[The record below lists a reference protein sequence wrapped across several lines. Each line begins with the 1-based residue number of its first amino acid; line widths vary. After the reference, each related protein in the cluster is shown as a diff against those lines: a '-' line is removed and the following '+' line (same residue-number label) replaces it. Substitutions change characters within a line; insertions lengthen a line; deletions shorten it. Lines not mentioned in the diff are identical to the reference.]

1 MKNFLQFENR
11 KREYK
16 SRSCVLAV
24 EVAMKKVKDRRTKGR
39 KLKHHLKK
47 YYDEVDGAYYTE
59 NDDDDYA
66 EDAILKK
73 MTMKLKKLNHKKY

>member
-47 YYDEVDGAYYTE
+47 
-59 NDDDDYA
+59 
-66 EDAILKK
+66 IL
-73 MTMKLKKLNHKKY
+73 

>member
-16 SRSCVLAV
+16 LRSCVLAV

-59 NDDDDYA
+59 NDDDDYV
-66 EDAILKK
+66 EDDYQNSEENDRETEKAKP
-73 MTMKLKKLNHKKY
+73 